1 MKEYSNK
8 EIQTE
13 ALKILVDFAKFCEE
27 NQLKYYLAGGTL
39 LGAVRHQGFIPW
51 DDDVDVLMP
60 RPDYERFISLTQG
73 KMQDKYLVYHDD
85 TFTCNALPFMKVEN
99 PEFVVFEKVYKTQQA
114 LWIDIFP
121 VDGMPDTFKKQKK
134 HMNKIAVYDYLL
146 WQSKSAEQCTGG
158 NLKMLVKKI
167 LFFPLILVG
176 SKRIVNKITKL
187 AKSYAYEDCEI
198 VGSAAGRYGVK
209 ECIPKAVFEPRM
221 FMSFEQQQ
229 FQVSTGY
236 DTYLTNLYGN
246 YMEIPKKKKTHLR

>member
-1 MKEYSNK
+1 
-8 EIQTE
+8 
-13 ALKILVDFAKFCEE
+13 
-27 NQLKYYLAGGTL
+27 
-39 LGAVRHQGFIPW
+39 
-51 DDDVDVLMP
+51 
-60 RPDYERFISLTQG
+60 
-73 KMQDKYLVYHDD
+73 
-85 TFTCNALPFMKVEN
+85 
-99 PEFVVFEKVYKTQQA
+99 
-114 LWIDIFP
+114 
-121 VDGMPDTFKKQKK
+121 
-134 HMNKIAVYDYLL
+134 
-146 WQSKSAEQCTGG
+146 
-158 NLKMLVKKI
+158 MLVKKI